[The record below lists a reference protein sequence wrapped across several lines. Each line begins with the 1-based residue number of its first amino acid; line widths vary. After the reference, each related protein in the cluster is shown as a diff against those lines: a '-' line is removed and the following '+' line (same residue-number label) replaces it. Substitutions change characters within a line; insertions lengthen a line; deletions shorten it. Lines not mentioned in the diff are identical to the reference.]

1 MSIAQTLY
9 RLQKVDS
16 RLQQIQT
23 RLQTIHAALES
34 NPALQNARQKAQTA
48 SQESE
53 NAIKHLRQA
62 EQASADQKIKIEQI
76 EASLYSGRIQNPKEL
91 QDLQN
96 DLASLRRRLSSLEDA
111 QLEQML
117 TLEELR
123 NAQAEAEASLHT
135 IQTQV
140 ITQNAALHG
149 EANSLQ
155 KEAETLQTQRGAI
168 TPTLQDN
175 EISLYENLRQTRRG
189 LAVST
194 LSEGACNACGARLT
208 PGQAQSV
215 RLAGQLIHCP
225 SCGRI
230 LSS

>member
-16 RLQQIQT
+16 RLQQIET
-23 RLQTIHAALES
+23 RLQTIQAALES
-34 NPALQNARQKAQTA
+34 NPVLQNAQQNLQQAKRQ
-48 SQESE
+48 SE
-53 NAIKHLRQA
+53 DVQKQLRQA
-62 EQASADQKIKIEQI
+62 EEASADQKIKIEQI
-76 EASLYSGRIQNPKEL
+76 ESSLYSGRIQNPKEL

-96 DLASLRRRLSSLEDA
+96 DLASLKRRLASLEDA

-117 TLEELR
+117 ALEEAR
-123 NAQAEAEASLHT
+123 SQQAQAEAQWQKIRTLAMTE
-135 IQTQV
+135 
-140 ITQNAALHG
+140 NAALHG
-149 EANSLQ
+149 EANTLQ
-155 KEAETLQTQRGAI
+155 KEAENLQTQRSAI
-168 TPTLQDN
+168 TPTLQDSQ
-175 EISLYENLRQTRRG
+175 ISLYENLRQNRRG

-194 LSEGACNACGARLT
+194 LSEGACYACGARLT

-215 RLAGQLIHCP
+215 RLATQLILCP